1 MVRGLCLSQGL
12 DYMDASG
19 KRTWLT
25 IPPIVIIGAVF
36 IMALVLVI
44 AGIGSIRTQ
53 RTDMEKLLLA
63 QGTMLIRSFE
73 AGAKTGL
80 LGVQWDSPQIGKWL
94 MEAAHQPG
102 VLYIFITDHR
112 GRILAH
118 SDQSQVG
125 KTYGQDL
132 DLDAVSQSV
141 IPKWRIRDNSIF
153 ELLNRGTPLPG
164 QLTTYIR
171 TNSPHEW
178 LRVQITPKESE
189 EITGLVMFVGLDMR
203 PLKASQ
209 EAATR
214 NTVIGFAILLL
225 MGFTGIIMLFIVHR
239 YQSARTSLSH
249 IRAFSD
255 TLVSNM
261 PVGIVSV
268 DVAGK
273 VSSMNETAAALLRV
287 NMQGILGKNADEE
300 LPASVVHAVGGF
312 SLPAAALAKEVEC
325 AIAGDRTVHLEV
337 TTTPLNE
344 NDGTTLGHIVLLRDL
359 TEIRRLRKE
368 VERSQRLASLGRLAA
383 GVAHEIRNPL
393 SSIKGFATYFGERY
407 RDVPEDRETAEIMV
421 QEVERLNRVVSELLE
436 FARPMNLQK
445 KVLSLQLLLENALK
459 MIEQQAKER
468 QICIATDFS
477 PDVAPVPL
485 DEDKMR
491 QVFLNLY
498 LNSIQAMEHGGVLT
512 TMLSRS
518 ESGEPVIRIT
528 DTGKGIETRD
538 LGKIFDPYFTTKP
551 AGTGL
556 GLAIVHRIVEAHGGT
571 IHIESGTGKGTS
583 VSVTMPVG

>member
-1 MVRGLCLSQGL
+1 
-12 DYMDASG
+12 MDAG
-19 KRTWLT
+19 DKKTWLT
-25 IPPIVIIGAVF
+25 IPPLFIIGAVF
-36 IMALVLVI
+36 IMALILVI

-53 RTDMEKLLLA
+53 RMDMEKLLLA

-132 DLDAVSQSV
+132 NLDAVSQSV

-153 ELLNRGTPLPG
+153 EISNRGTPLPG

-189 EITGLVMFVGLDMR
+189 EITRLVMFVGLDMR

-209 EAATR
+209 KVATR
-214 NTVIGFAILLL
+214 NTFIGLAILLL
-225 MGFTGIIMLFIVHR
+225 IGFTGIIMLFIVQR

-268 DVAGK
+268 DDAGK
-273 VSSMNETAAALLRV
+273 ISSINETAALLLRV
-287 NMQGILGKNADEE
+287 SMTGILGKKADEE
-300 LPASVVHAVGGF
+300 LPASVWRAVDGF
-312 SLPAAALAKEVEC
+312 PPAEPVLAKEVEC
-325 AIAGDRTVHLEV
+325 AIAGDQTVPLEV
-337 TTTPLNE
+337 TTTPLSE
-344 NDGTTLGHIVLLRDL
+344 NDGTALGHIILLRDL

-421 QEVERLNRVVSELLE
+421 QEVERLNRVVGELLE

-445 KVLSLQLLLENALK
+445 KALSLQVLLENALK
-459 MIEQQAKER
+459 IIEKQATECR
-468 QICIATDFS
+468 IRIVTDLS
-477 PDVAPVPL
+477 PDVAPVHL

-498 LNSIQAMEHGGVLT
+498 LNAIQAMDQGGVLT
-512 TMLSRS
+512 TMLSRN
-518 ESGEPVIRIT
+518 ESGDPKIRIT
-528 DTGKGIETRD
+528 DTGKGIETQD

-571 IHIESGTGKGTS
+571 IHIESGPGKGTS
-583 VSVTMPVG
+583 VSVTMPVE